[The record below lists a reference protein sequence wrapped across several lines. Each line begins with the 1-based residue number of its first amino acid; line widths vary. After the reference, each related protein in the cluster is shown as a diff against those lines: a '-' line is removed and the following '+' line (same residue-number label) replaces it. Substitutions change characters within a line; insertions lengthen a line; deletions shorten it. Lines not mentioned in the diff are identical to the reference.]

1 MKNKIIIIVLSF
13 LMFNTFAFADDIKK
27 GGIERI
33 ELSFEQAYQLM
44 LENNNSLKA
53 YNELI
58 KQKQYEKKSAIGQ
71 FLPKVILNASY
82 IHFSDDM
89 TLTSS
94 GSIKSPMGTVS
105 FSANTLIQENNLF
118 TAGGIA
124 VWNIFTGG
132 KLLSNHAAA
141 RAKLA
146 AADAQYKEIEDNLTY
161 ELVKRYYG
169 LRLARDVVEVRKQ
182 ALDTI
187 GKHLNDAKLLEKEGF
202 ISKSERLHAEVAY
215 SEANR
220 EYKSALRDVNII
232 EEGLKTLIKAKDA
245 DLKDIYIEPSS
256 MLFIYNDSTIDLKAM
271 KENALVNNPK
281 LKQLMSKKKA
291 LDAKYHAELANYSPT
306 ISLFATDIVAA
317 SGLSQAVPRISVG
330 ASANWLLFNG
340 LSRFHDVKAADSERK
355 MTEFQIIDAKYN
367 IESLVVKQYEELMK
381 QKERYESADTSLE
394 NAKEALRTANLAFK
408 EGVGTSL
415 QVSDADTMLS
425 KIKIERLN
433 SVYQYDIILTDLLRT
448 NGDTQAILNYIK
460 TSKKENFSNE

>member
-1 MKNKIIIIVLSF
+1 MKNKIILTVISILVF
-13 LMFNTFAFADDIKK
+13 IPFVFAEDVKK

-71 FLPKVILNASY
+71 FLPKVVLNATY

-94 GSIKSPMGTVS
+94 GSIKSPLGAIS

-187 GKHLNDAKLLEKEGF
+187 GQHLKDAKLLEKEGF

-215 SEANR
+215 AEANR
-220 EYKSALRDVNII
+220 EYKSALRDINII
-232 EEGLKTLIKAKDA
+232 EEGLKTLIKAQEA
-245 DLKDIYIEPSS
+245 DLKDVYIEPCS

-306 ISLFATDIVAA
+306 ISLFAADIAAA
-317 SGLSQAVPRISVG
+317 SGLSQAIPRASVG
-330 ASANWLLFNG
+330 ASANWLLFDG
-340 LSRFHDVKAADSERK
+340 LSRFNNVKAADCERK
-355 MTEFQIIDAKYN
+355 MTEFQIKDAKYN

-381 QKERYESADTSLE
+381 QKERFESADTSLE

-448 NGDTQAILNYIK
+448 NGDTQAILNYIT